1 MFTIAIFCS
10 LPVEAEAIECLF
22 DESYDRLSKYYG
34 KQKGDTNLYING
46 RVGNHHVVLCYMP
59 GMGTTNAAAVAS
71 ALRASYPRIQLAL
84 VVGIC
89 GGVPTV
95 SKSENIFLGDVVIS
109 DSLILYNFGRQYPG
123 SFERKSEVQEALG
136 RPNAEIRSLLNA
148 LRSTRSRNEFE
159 SQIMQYVRKLQ
170 KSDKKWC
177 HPQIDD
183 ILFDASYVHKHHQ
196 EDCNASCACLVS
208 ETLDDICED
217 ALAKSCDDLGCDK
230 SQIVRCLKPV
240 EKIGVSANIGT
251 VACAKA
257 VMKSGYHR
265 DKIAKKDKI
274 IGFEMEGAGVWD
286 IFPCVVIKGV
296 CDYADSHKN
305 KLWQAYAAVTGA
317 SAAKAF
323 LGYWRPQ
330 ARQAEKGLSRHFSVP
345 FGRNHR
351 FVGRQDE
358 LAQLEEWAVNPEE
371 RGKLAVTG
379 LGGIGKTQIALELAY
394 RMHHNGSDC
403 SIFWI
408 PCKNNDSFRQACMTN
423 AQTLGIEDVDPAKV
437 EEQVQAF
444 LSQTNDK
451 WLLIL
456 DGADDMDMWMNGSG
470 TTAPLKNFLP
480 SNRHGRIIFTTRNRK
495 LAVKLAS
502 HDVIH
507 VGDLDEAAGVGLLEK
522 SLIQQDLV
530 EDKDATTYLVKQLA
544 FLPQAITQA
553 AAYMNANEIGV
564 YDYLM
569 LLHEQEEDVV
579 ELLSEDFENDGRY
592 EASDIPIVL
601 TWFASFRQI
610 ERLDPLASEYL
621 SLLACLGQ
629 QSIPESFLPRPLSRR
644 KMVEA
649 LGLLKAYSFIAIRPS
664 DKCITMHRLVH
675 LAARQWLRSQD
686 RMELYTH
693 KAAERLGEVLND
705 DGINEK
711 HRRLYVQHAEFLL
724 HELHVMAVYAHWNI
738 RVSSGGDKSG
748 AEEEGLLLQGRNTL
762 SHSLEP
768 WDPRCM

>member
-1 MFTIAIFCS
+1 MRPQTRENFTIAIFCA

-34 KQKGDTNLYING
+34 KRQGDTNTYING
-46 RVGNHHVVLCYMP
+46 RVGDHHVVLCYMP

-109 DSLILYNFGRQYPG
+109 DSLVLYNLGRQYPG
-123 SFERKSEVQEALG
+123 SFERKAEVQEALG
-136 RPNAEIRSLLNA
+136 RPNPEIRSLLNA
-148 LRSTRSRNEFE
+148 LRSTHSHNELE
-159 SQIMQYVRKLQ
+159 SQIMQNVQELQ

-177 HPQIDD
+177 HPRIND
-183 ILFDASYVHKHHQ
+183 ILFDASYIHKHHQ
-196 EDCNASCACLVS
+196 QDCNASCVCLVS

-230 SQIVRCLKPV
+230 SQIIRSLKPV
-240 EKIGVSANIGT
+240 ERVGVSAHIGT
-251 VACAKA
+251 VACAKG
-257 VMKSGYHR
+257 VMKSGHHR

-305 KLWQAYAAVTGA
+305 KLWQKYAAVTGA

-330 ARQAEKGLSRHFSVP
+330 CHQAEKVGTYHFSVP
-345 FGRNHR
+345 FGRNHH

-358 LAQLEEWAVNPEE
+358 LAQLEKWAINPQE

-394 RMHHNGSDC
+394 RMHHNDSEC
-403 SIFWI
+403 SILWI
-408 PCKNNDSFRQACMTN
+408 PCKNNDSFRQACMAI
-423 AQTLGIEDVDPAKV
+423 AQTLGIQDVDPAKV
-437 EEQVQAF
+437 EEQ
-444 LSQTNDK
+444 TNDR

-502 HDVIH
+502 CDVIH
-507 VGDLDEAAGVGLLEK
+507 ARELDEQAGVELLRQ

-530 EDKDATTYLVKQLA
+530 EDKDAATYLVKQIAL
-544 FLPQAITQA
+544 LPQAITQS
-553 AAYMNANEIGV
+553 AAYMNENEIGV

-569 LLHEQEEDVV
+569 LLHEHEDNVV
-579 ELLSEDFENDGRY
+579 ELLSEHFEADGRY
-592 EASDIPIVL
+592 DDSKNPTAL
-601 TWFASFRQI
+601 TWFTSFRQI
-610 ERLDPLASEYL
+610 EKLDSLATEYL
-621 SLLACLGQ
+621 SLLACLSQ
-629 QSIPESFLPRPLSRR
+629 QSISKSFLPRPVSRK

-649 LGLLKAYSFIAIRPS
+649 LGLLSAYSFITIRPG
-664 DKCITMHRLVH
+664 DKCITMHRLVR

-686 RMELYTH
+686 RLEIYTH
-693 KAAERLGEVLND
+693 KAADRLSEVLNND
-705 DGINEK
+705 PVNEK
-711 HRRLYVQHAEFLL
+711 HQRQYVQHTEFLL
-724 HELHVMAVYAHWNI
+724 HELHAMAVQAQWNV
-738 RVSSGGDKSG
+738 RGLGGDGNK
-748 AEEEGLLLQGRNTL
+748 AEEEKLAVPRTNTL

-768 WDPRCM
+768 